1 MEDTALVI
9 AEGNRIQGSAIPVRT
24 PYTCKDREE
33 DPAGSKRKGVSEKP
47 GKMDAESTCRKQILH
62 LFRSCVVYR
71 VQAIARCKNL
81 PHSKTNNGKRDG
93 KIQLMAGAVITEK
106 KHE

>member
-1 MEDTALVI
+1 M
-9 AEGNRIQGSAIPVRT
+9 
-24 PYTCKDREE
+24 
-33 DPAGSKRKGVSEKP
+33 SEKP

-71 VQAIARCKNL
+71 VQAIARCKDL